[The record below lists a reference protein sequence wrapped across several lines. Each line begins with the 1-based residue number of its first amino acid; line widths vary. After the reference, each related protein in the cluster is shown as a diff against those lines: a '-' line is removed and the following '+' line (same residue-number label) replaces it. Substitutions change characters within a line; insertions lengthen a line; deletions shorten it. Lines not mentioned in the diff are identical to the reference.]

1 MAVSINRVYET
12 VLSVLNKEQRGYLPP
27 EEFNRYAAQ
36 SQLEIFEKYFY
47 ELSRATAAY
56 GKKPGI
62 ANVPTHIL
70 EKLSIFKANAT
81 MSTLDLPSDLYRIE
95 SILYNTVPA
104 FEKTLSEAGYLERST
119 LTQGTTDSPYFT
131 RTGNTIVLY
140 PVKGGSDV
148 ITIEYYKKISA
159 SPAWGGTTING
170 TLVNNAGATTDFE
183 LHESE
188 ESELITKILMLAGIA
203 VKAADV
209 SQAATM
215 MNQQIKQSE
224 Q

>member
-27 EEFNRYAAQ
+27 EEFNRYATQ
-36 SQLEIFEKYFY
+36 SQQEIFEKYFY
-47 ELSRATAAY
+47 ELSRATATY
-56 GKKPGI
+56 GKKQDI
-62 ANVPTHIL
+62 ANVPAHIL
-70 EKLSIFKANAT
+70 EKLSSFKANAT
-81 MSTLDLPSDLYRIE
+81 MSDLNLPSDLYRIE
-95 SILYNTVPA
+95 SILYNAIPA
-104 FEKTLSEAGYLERST
+104 FEKTLAESGYLERST

-159 SPAWGGTTING
+159 DPVWGGTTING
-170 TLVNNAGATTDFE
+170 SLVNNAGATTDFE

-188 ESELITKILMLAGIA
+188 ESELITKILMLAGVA
-203 VKAADV
+203 VRAADV